1 MKKLLF
7 LFLLSLAS
15 LMGCAQTKTVKHT
28 VTKGETITQIAQ
40 KYSVTPSDIYRL
52 NPDAQAGV
60 KEGAVL
66 VIPPSVSAGKQK
78 KEASSGNTEVVH
90 VVTAGETLYGISKK
104 YDVPVAQLESANPKV
119 SGGLKA
125 GDSLVIPRG
134 DSKSDKG
141 KKATPVKT
149 APKKETEHTVVAGE
163 TKFGIAKQYGI
174 SVAELEAANPDIKS
188 GGLQIGY
195 RLRIVSDHA
204 ARPAE
209 EAPKPVVVKEEPKKS
224 DFQEYTVK
232 PKETLYGLARRFDMS
247 QDQLLKLNPE
257 LSEGVK
263 EGMVLKLPMNIRF
276 STAEK
281 TASGLAATLKTV
293 DKKKLVLLLPF
304 NISKI
309 QGDTLN
315 SVSSRLKTDKFLNM
329 TLDFYAG
336 ALMAIDSAKALGL
349 NIDVRILDSQE
360 TKNASGVASLIQQ
373 ENLASA
379 DAVIGPFYQAN
390 AEKTAELLSK
400 AKVPVISP
408 LSKESGKP
416 FPNLVQSMTQEDYM
430 KDGTYNYMVAK
441 GNVLAVV
448 DPKKLSVKKY
458 LAENQKQVRPVPFVN
473 GALSADGLKSMLV
486 KDRRNFVVLETE
498 STLMIKATINTLLP
512 LINDYDIQ
520 LAVTGPNETLDF
532 EEIQVANLVKL
543 KLLYPSLTRDN
554 ESAEATVFEKEFK
567 EKNKIFPNR
576 FAVRGFDVTFD
587 TMLRLSQSTSF
598 METIE
603 TTVSQQVANK
613 FDYEQKSSGAFVNT
627 GYYILYY
634 DSDMTVKA
642 VE

>member
-15 LMGCAQTKTVKHT
+15 LTGCAQTKSVKHT

-40 KYSVTPSDIYRL
+40 KYNVTPADIYRL

-78 KEASSGNTEVVH
+78 KEVLSGDTEVVH

-141 KKATPVKT
+141 KKAAPVKT
-149 APKKETEHTVVAGE
+149 AAKTQSEHTVVAGE

-174 SVAELEAANPDIKS
+174 SVAELEAANPEIKNS
-188 GGLQIGY
+188 GLQIGY
-195 RLRIVSDHA
+195 RLKIVSDHA

-209 EAPKPVVVKEEPKKS
+209 EAPKPVMVKEEPKKA

-247 QDQLLKLNPE
+247 QDQLLKLNPD

-281 TASGLAATLKTV
+281 TASGLAATLKTA

-373 ENLASA
+373 ENIASA

-390 AEKTAELLSK
+390 AEKAAELLAKS
-400 AKVPVISP
+400 KVPVISP
-408 LSKESGKP
+408 LSKEAGKP
-416 FPNLVQSMTQEDYM
+416 FPNLIQSMTQEDYM
-430 KDGTYNYMVAK
+430 KDGTYNYMVSK
-441 GNVLAVV
+441 GNVIAVV

-458 LAENQKQVRPVPFVN
+458 LSENQKQVRPVPFVN
-473 GALSADGLKSMLV
+473 GTLSADGLKSMLV

-512 LINDYDIQ
+512 LIADYDIQ

-554 ESAEATVFEKEFK
+554 ESADVTVFEREFK

-576 FAVRGFDVTFD
+576 YAVRGFDVTFD
-587 TMLRLSQSTSF
+587 TMLRLSQSASF

-634 DSDMTVKA
+634 DADMTVKT